1 MAREY
6 NSSGGLRGRSKPS
19 ARNAKRERGQSNPD
33 GGFPGRAGEVTTL
46 SAPTMEETAVQVVS
60 TEVAG
65 SSARSLG
72 ARAQKA
78 EWSPALGTPAA
89 LSLSYF
95 LT

>member
-1 MAREY
+1 
-6 NSSGGLRGRSKPS
+6 
-19 ARNAKRERGQSNPD
+19 
-33 GGFPGRAGEVTTL
+33 
-46 SAPTMEETAVQVVS
+46 MEETAVQVVS